1 MTAEFRRLG
10 KRGSYR
16 LGQLRAQGV
25 GATVRPVPYQPQFIR
40 PDHRWP
46 ASVWLAAL
54 LAGAALIAGAAQAG
68 WWFAPFIVGT
78 LAGVAN
84 WIGAWR
90 ARMAVPA
97 IVVMA
102 AAGWGVPLAWAE
114 LHGQRSGSVARLISA
129 ILGLPVSAANGL
141 AVTIAVAV
149 VQALV
154 GYWLGRALT
163 PRGVHDVRRPD

>member
-25 GATVRPVPYQPQFIR
+25 GETVRPAPFQPHFIR

-46 ASVWLAAL
+46 ASVWLVAL
-54 LAGAALIAGAAQAG
+54 LAGAALIAGAAKAG
-68 WWFAPFIVGT
+68 WWFAPFVVGA
-78 LAGVAN
+78 LAGLAN

-90 ARMAVPA
+90 ARTAVPA
-97 IVVMA
+97 IAVMA
-102 AAGWGVPLAWAE
+102 AVGWGVPLAWAE
-114 LHGQRSGSVARLISA
+114 VHGQRYGAMARLISA
-129 ILGLPVSAANGL
+129 ILGFPAS
-141 AVTIAVAV
+141 AVTGFAVTVAVAV
-149 VQALV
+149 VQAVV

-163 PRGVHDVRRPD
+163 PHREHDGRWPD